1 MTRDSHEKTILV
13 VDDEPEILR
22 AVRGGLTA
30 QGYRVQTATNGEEA
44 LKSASS
50 TAPDLV
56 ILDVMLPG
64 AIDGLETC
72 RRLREWSA
80 VPILMLSALGQE
92 RQKVAALDGG
102 ADDYL
107 TKPFGM
113 DELIA
118 RVRAALR
125 RAGGT
130 KPATEPAAFTWGD
143 LTIDYARRL
152 VTKGALEVRLTPLE
166 YDILRFLTQNVDRVV
181 THRVLLANVW
191 GAEYTD
197 DTQLLRVH
205 VGHLRRKVEDNP
217 SRPRLIV
224 TEPGV
229 GYRVRT
235 ADPASQTNILS
246 G

>member
-1 MTRDSHEKTILV
+1 MTQTEATILV

-22 AVRGGLTA
+22 AVRAGLTA
-30 QGYRVQTATNGEEA
+30 QGYRVQTATDGDDA
-44 LKSASS
+44 LRSASAD
-50 TAPDLV
+50 APDLV

-64 AIDGLETC
+64 RTDGLEVC
-72 RRLREWSA
+72 RRLREWSQ

-92 RQKVAALDGG
+92 RQKVAALDAG

-113 DELIA
+113 DELTA

-125 RAGGT
+125 RARGA
-130 KPATEPAAFTWGD
+130 KPAAETAAFVWGD
-143 LTIDYARRL
+143 LSVDYTRRL
-152 VTKGALEVRLTPLE
+152 VTKAESEIKMTPLE
-166 YDILRFLTQNVDRVV
+166 YDILRFLTQNADRVV
-181 THRVLLANVW
+181 THRLLLSSVW
-191 GAEYTD
+191 GAEYSE

-205 VGHLRRKVEDNP
+205 VGNLRRKVEDNP
-217 SRPRLIV
+217 ARPRLIV

-235 ADPASQTNILS
+235 ADAPA
-246 G
+246 